1 LRYFL
6 AALLLAYLP
15 FLGILIGGSTSSLV
29 LNFLG
34 RENRDAR
41 SLRLSREL
49 IETVAGNNPLLFLA
63 GLLPF
68 PLVAYLWQRILSVQ
82 SPLPWLFWILP
93 FGALLS
99 GCALL
104 SLYRSANRRTTDL
117 TVLQRRTGAAGLLA
131 ILFASFLLFVLM
143 GTLFNPEKL
152 PLIRGT
158 AEFLLS
164 FKALAG
170 FFLFLALSFG
180 LTGGIALRFPG
191 HLPAG
196 TEDPDPEYPGYA
208 RSVGSSLA
216 LGGAFAVPALVV
228 LDLISLPPTALSLE
242 VFAAAAVAP
251 VLALVVL
258 LILFSYRENPAG
270 RPGGR
275 VSILYLLMFLVFV
288 SGEQAAVS
296 NAFLGR
302 AAPPPP
308 PGVARG
314 PAEPSADKGK
324 AVFESACR
332 ACHLFEARLVGPPLN
347 EAVPKY
353 RGDIEKL
360 KNYVREPAKVDPAY
374 PLMPHLGLKEEE
386 VDAVARYLLVRM
398 GEKIP
403 PEKPVAAEPTG
414 AEKGKAIFE
423 SVCMGCH
430 RFDSRLVG
438 PPLNEVVPKYQGDV
452 EKLKRFIGNPV
463 KVNPGYPT
471 MPNLG
476 LKEEEIDA
484 VARYLLEKVKGGG

>member
-1 LRYFL
+1 MSDGLTAVLFV
-6 AALLLAYLP
+6 YLP
-15 FLGILIGGSTSSLV
+15 LLGILIGGSASSLV
-29 LNFLG
+29 LHFLG
-34 RENRDAR
+34 RENRDAH

-49 IETVAGNNPLLFLA
+49 METVAGNAPFLFIA
-63 GLLPF
+63 ALLPF
-68 PLVAYLWQRILSVQ
+68 PLVAYLWQRILSAQ

-104 SLYRSANRRTTDL
+104 SLYHSASRRTTDL

-152 PLIRGT
+152 PLIRGY
-158 AEFLLS
+158 AVFLLS

-180 LTGGIALRFPG
+180 LTGGIALRFTGP
-191 HLPAG
+191 LPMG
-196 TEDPDPEYPGYA
+196 TEVPDSEYPGYA

-216 LGGAFAVPALVV
+216 LGGALAVPVSVV
-228 LDLISLPPTALSLE
+228 LILLSLPSTGLSIE
-242 VFAAAAVAP
+242 VFAAAAVL
-251 VLALVVL
+251 VLLAMAAALV
-258 LILFSYRENPAG
+258 LILLRERNAG
-270 RPGGR
+270 RLGLP
-275 VSILYLLMFLVFV
+275 VSMLFVLMFLAALA
-288 SGEQAAVS
+288 GDRAAVG

-308 PGVARG
+308 PGVARV

-332 ACHLFEARLVGPPLN
+332 SCHLFEERLVGPPLN
-347 EAVPKY
+347 EAVRKY

-386 VDAVARYLLVRM
+386 VDAVARYLL
-398 GEKIP
+398 
-403 PEKPVAAEPTG
+403 
-414 AEKGKAIFE
+414 
-423 SVCMGCH
+423 
-430 RFDSRLVG
+430 
-438 PPLNEVVPKYQGDV
+438 
-452 EKLKRFIGNPV
+452 
-463 KVNPGYPT
+463 
-471 MPNLG
+471 
-476 LKEEEIDA
+476 
-484 VARYLLEKVKGGG
+484 EKVKRGG